1 MSYKVRIF
9 QPLVPHYRVGLFKGI
24 GRQLPGRVEICA
36 PENQGEYNKSIPVDG
51 VLCDFCHPERKVG
64 PFYIMKRA
72 TLKGMQRG
80 DVVVIEGNIRKLSFL
95 RIALQAKLR
104 GIGVVWWGLH
114 RMPDQKKLPEVVR
127 VWIMKHLASS
137 ILFYNQTG
145 VDWFKARGEDISRVF
160 AVGNAIDQQPIKTE
174 LEYWTPN
181 RLSAFSRANGL
192 SSARVLL
199 ACTRLSD
206 KVRLHEAIRA
216 MAEPDMPQDVIL
228 AVIGDGP
235 LREELMKLAKDTG
248 VEKKIRWL
256 GAMFD
261 QHDMAPWFLSAK
273 LFVYPGPVG
282 LGVLHAMAYGLP
294 AVLNDTHNST
304 EAEAFEN
311 GKCGLMFK
319 EFDVA
324 DLAKTIQTL
333 LNDER
338 NTNLMGEYAQRRVF
352 KYYTMDNMVR
362 NYCAAIVA
370 AHKFS
375 IEN

>member
-9 QPLVPHYRVGLFKGI
+9 QPLVPHYRVGLFKGL
-24 GRQLPGRVEICA
+24 GRQFPGRVEICA

-51 VLCDFCHPERKVG
+51 VLCDFHHPERKFG

-72 TLKGMQRG
+72 TLEGMQRG

-104 GIGVVWWGLH
+104 RIGVVWWGLH
-114 RMPDQKKLPEVVR
+114 RMPDQKKLSEVIR

-137 ILFYNQTG
+137 ILFYNQMG
-145 VDWFKARGEDISRVF
+145 IDWFKARGEDISRVF
-160 AVGNAIDQQPIKTE
+160 AVGNAIDQQPIKAE
-174 LEYWTPN
+174 LEYWTQN
-181 RLSAFSRANGL
+181 RLSAFSRTNGL
-192 SSARVLL
+192 SSVRVLL

-228 AVIGDGP
+228 AIIGDGP
-235 LREELMKLAKDTG
+235 LREELMKLAKDIG

-282 LGVLHAMAYGLP
+282 LGILHAMAYGLP

-333 LNDER
+333 LNDAR
-338 NTNLMGEYAQRRVF
+338 KIKLMGEYAQKRAF
-352 KYYTMDNMVR
+352 KCYTMDNMVE

-375 IEN
+375 IGN

>member
-1 MSYKVRIF
+1 MNYKVRIF

-24 GRQLPGRVEICA
+24 GRQLPGRVEVCA

-114 RMPDQKKLPEVVR
+114 RMPDQKKLPEAVR

-145 VDWFKARGEDISRVF
+145 VDWFKACGEDISRVF

-216 MAEPDMPQDVIL
+216 MAEPDMPHDVIL

-248 VEKKIRWL
+248 VEEKIRWL

-282 LGVLHAMAYGLP
+282 LGILHAMAYGLP

-324 DLAKTIQTL
+324 DLARTIQTL

-362 NYCAAIVA
+362 NYCAAIEYA
-370 AHKFS
+370 AKS
-375 IEN
+375 VL